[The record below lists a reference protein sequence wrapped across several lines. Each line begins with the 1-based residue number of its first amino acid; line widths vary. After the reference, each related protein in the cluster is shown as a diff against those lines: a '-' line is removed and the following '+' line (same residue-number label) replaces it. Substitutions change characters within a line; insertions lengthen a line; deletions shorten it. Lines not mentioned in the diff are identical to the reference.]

1 MTQGCDRS
9 SPRRTS
15 RKPEAIA
22 SVSLTKR
29 TQFNRG
35 AGKSLN
41 IVFSR
46 GLRAAR
52 TGGVVAAIPFACHT
66 VRRRQRKNLLPNNPP
81 LGFSLGTVTTT
92 ETLSTEATPEH
103 HRGCFNAPKFPLTPD
118 HVRPVAPDHIPV
130 IPDRRPIGDLRDIL
144 QTVIPGEG
152 HNPPNGH
159 TRQKPE
165 PTTPSFRRRP
175 EPSGVGGPPSVA
187 HEVEPA
193 GMCISTP
200 SFRRSG
206 WAAFRKDSPAF
217 SGTMRGLVKHPLE
230 TRHDETR
237 GVAVSVYV
245 PMTSVSQNDSRSRS
259 D

>member
-1 MTQGCDRS
+1 MRQEFAS
-9 SPRRTS
+9 ES
-15 RKPEAIA
+15 KPKTGSNA

-103 HRGCFNAPKFPLTPD
+103 HRGCFNAPKFPVVLDSDLPSPPTN
-118 HVRPVAPDHIPV
+118 
-130 IPDRRPIGDLRDIL
+130 IGNP
-144 QTVIPGEG
+144 QPTVIAPIPRTR
-152 HNPPNGH
+152 NPSVMPQPH
-159 TRQKPE
+159 TRHPQ
-165 PTTPSFRRRP
+165 
-175 EPSGVGGPPSVA
+175 PPSA
-187 HEVEPA
+187 NPQL
-193 GMCISTP
+193 G
-200 SFRRSG
+200 
-206 WAAFRKDSPAF
+206 
-217 SGTMRGLVKHPLE
+217 
-230 TRHDETR
+230 
-237 GVAVSVYV
+237 
-245 PMTSVSQNDSRSRS
+245 
-259 D
+259 